1 MKSAYNFQNP
11 LAKPDPVTP
20 CLAMRP
26 REAAVALGIS
36 ERLLWEWTNR
46 GEIPH
51 VRIGKAIL
59 YPVDVLRRWLDEHAA
74 KMTGASHNADIDG
87 NGSRAEHIQDCAM
100 ASPGVNCERDGTDAR
115 ARGVGRLLSLNR
127 QS

>member
-1 MKSAYNFQNP
+1 MSAANVINP
-11 LAKPDPVTP
+11 LAKPDPSTP

-26 REAAVALGIS
+26 REAAAALGIS
-36 ERLLWEWTNR
+36 ERLLWAWTHS

-74 KMTGASHNADIDG
+74 KMKGASRNTDVVG
-87 NGSRAEHIQDCAM
+87 NGSRAETVQDCAI
-100 ASPGVNCERDGTDAR
+100 ASPCVHCESDGTDQR
-115 ARGVGRLLSLNR
+115 VRGISRHR
-127 QS
+127 

>member
-1 MKSAYNFQNP
+1 MSAANVLNP
-11 LAKPDPVTP
+11 LAKPDPLTP

-26 REAAVALGIS
+26 REAAAALGIS

-74 KMTGASHNADIDG
+74 KMKGVSHNADVDG
-87 NGSRAEHIQDCAM
+87 NGSRAETVLDCAM
-100 ASPGVNCERDGTDAR
+100 ASPSVNCEPDGTDAR
-115 ARGVGRLLSLNR
+115 ARGVGRLRSMNR
-127 QS
+127 QG

>member
-1 MKSAYNFQNP
+1 MSAANVMNP
-11 LAKPDPVTP
+11 LAKPDPLTP

-26 REAAVALGIS
+26 REAAAALGIS
-36 ERLLWEWTNR
+36 ERLLWAWTHS

-74 KMTGASHNADIDG
+74 KMKGASRNAGDDG
-87 NGSRAEHIQDCAM
+87 NGSRAETVQDCAM
-100 ASPGVNCERDGTDAR
+100 ASPSVHCESGGTDPH
-115 ARGVGRLLSLNR
+115 ARGVGRLRSLNR
-127 QS
+127 QG

>member
-1 MKSAYNFQNP
+1 MSNVNVLNP
-11 LAKPDPVTP
+11 LAKPDPSTP

-26 REAAVALGIS
+26 REAAAALGIS

-74 KMTGASHNADIDG
+74 RMKGASRKADVDG
-87 NGSRAEHIQDCAM
+87 NGSRAETFHDCAM
-100 ASPGVNCERDGTDAR
+100 AQPSVHCESGGTDPR
-115 ARGVGRLLSLNR
+115 TRGISRHR
-127 QS
+127 